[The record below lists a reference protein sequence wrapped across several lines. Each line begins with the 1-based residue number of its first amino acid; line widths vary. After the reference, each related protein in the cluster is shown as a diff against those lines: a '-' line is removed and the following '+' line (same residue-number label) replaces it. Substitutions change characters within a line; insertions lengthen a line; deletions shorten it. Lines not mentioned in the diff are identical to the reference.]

1 MITNTTATQVVSTIG
16 WVDRGALWVCAVGDL
31 SPRKI
36 SLSDT
41 KWLHIKKGRDDFF
54 AVVHHW
60 GGEKLEISAHS
71 HSEPARVV
79 SRISLHRTTSGP
91 PAITWEGER
100 FVWEQ
105 LPHAFSAY
113 TRFSQFVSFGEFQL
127 VVVNDSQDI
136 ELQRLEWFDDSYD
149 KGYQG
154 IVDVTEVPDSSLVIV
169 SIQRDSAPVLHD
181 PIKKQAVRK
190 LHLANRGGNPEFYL
204 RSAAKEFWVADY
216 DYMVKLNAETFEV
229 LGAERIQTAA
239 SGTRQFIGNFCF
251 NLDESLCLV
260 ARPFG
265 GDVAFLD
272 TASMRRTH
280 RIELRRQPL
289 DVGLLA
295 DGTVVARDWKTGDF
309 MCFR

>member
-113 TRFSQFVSFGEFQL
+113 TRFSQFVSLGEFQL
-127 VVVNDSQDI
+127 VIVKDGRDI

-181 PIKKQAVRK
+181 PINKQAVRK
-190 LHLANRGGNPEFYL
+190 LHLADRGGNPEFYL
-204 RSAAKEFWVADY
+204 RSAAKEFWVNDY
-216 DYMVKLNAETFEV
+216 DSMVKLNAETLDV
-229 LGAERIQTAA
+229 LGAERIQPAA
-239 SGTRQFIGNFCF
+239 PGTTQQFIANCCF

-260 ARPFG
+260 ARPFS
-265 GDVAFLD
+265 GDVVCIDA
-272 TASMRRTH
+272 AWRRE
-280 RIELRRQPL
+280 RVPLR
-289 DVGLLA
+289 DS
-295 DGTVVARDWKTGDF
+295 
-309 MCFR
+309 